1 VGGARGGGAG
11 GVTWQPAAMSTA
23 TTQATLRNGRTMGWI
38 YLEAAVALAIAI
50 GIVAWTMGARR
61 KPDANTPPRDDDA
74 K

>member
-1 VGGARGGGAG
+1 
-11 GVTWQPAAMSTA
+11 MSTA